1 MPSERRL
8 HPLSILFALW
18 DHLRA
23 LVLPAIALLF
33 TAGSRGWGWEFW
45 MLPLLVPYVGAAVL
59 RYVSFRYR
67 YEPGEMVIRS
77 GILFRN
83 ERHIPYARIQNLD
96 AVQNVIHRL
105 FGVVEVRIETGGGSE
120 PEARMRVL
128 PLSALEEMR
137 AHVFGARAAERM
149 EEAVPEGGAEAPAA
163 PAVRTLL
170 HLSPRELAICGLI
183 ENKGGVLLAAG
194 LGLLWE
200 LNVGDRLFGWI
211 PMPARW
217 SPEAP
222 GQLDPDRIEALGR
235 GVLRD
240 TIAGYAG
247 LTDSPL
253 VAFLAAL
260 LFVLALLLL
269 VRLLSVVWTFVHLH
283 DFRLTRTGEDLR
295 TEYGLLTRVAA
306 TVPLRRVQTLTI
318 REGVLHRLF
327 GYSSVRVD
335 SAGGDG
341 GETAANRAWIAPLIR
356 RTALPALV
364 REVLPGV
371 DVDAFDWQPVHPR
384 AFARRLRRSLVL
396 SALLL
401 ALTIGPLGWRAVP
414 LVLLAAAA
422 GAVHARRWTAWLGWT
437 GTDHVVAFRS
447 GWLWRQITIAP
458 LTKLQV
464 ISTHSTPF
472 DRRAGMATLRVDT
485 AGAKDA
491 THRIVVP
498 YLPAD
503 TAAELRT
510 MLARHAAATEF
521 AW

>member
-8 HPLSILFALW
+8 HPLSILFALG
-18 DHLRA
+18 DQLRA
-23 LVLPAIALLF
+23 FALPAIALFF
-33 TAGSRGWGWEFW
+33 TAGSKGWGWEVW
-45 MLPLLVPYVGAAVL
+45 TLPLLIPSLVAAVL

-67 YEPGEMVIRS
+67 YEPGELVIRS

-83 ERHIPYARIQNLD
+83 ERHVPYARIQNLD
-96 AVQNVIHRL
+96 AVQNVLHRL
-105 FGVVEVRIETGGGSE
+105 FGVVEVRVETGAGTE

-128 PLSALEEMR
+128 PLSALQEMR
-137 AHVFGARAAERM
+137 AHVFGNRAVEPIV
-149 EEAVPEGGAEAPAA
+149 EAAPGETQASTA

-170 HLSPRELAICGLI
+170 HLTPRELAICGLI
-183 ENKGGVLLAAG
+183 QNKGGVLLAAG

-200 LNVGDRLFGWI
+200 WNVADRMFGWLPI
-211 PMPARW
+211 PDWR
-217 SPEAP
+217 PELP
-222 GQLDPDRIEALGR
+222 ERLDPDRLEAVGR
-235 GVLRD
+235 GALHD
-240 TIAGYAG
+240 AI
-247 LTDSPL
+247 
-253 VAFLAAL
+253 VAFTGAAGSLPLAILAAA
-260 LFVLALLLL
+260 LFVLMLLAL
-269 VRLLSVVWTFVHLH
+269 VRLLSVVWTLVQLY

-327 GYSSVRVD
+327 GYTSVRVD

-341 GETAANRAWIAPLIR
+341 GETAANRAWIAPIVR
-356 RTALPALV
+356 RAALPALV
-364 REVLPGV
+364 RGVLAGV
-371 DVDAFDWQPVHPR
+371 DVDALDWQPVHPR
-384 AFARRLRRSLVL
+384 AFARRLRRSVVL
-396 SALLL
+396 SALVLP
-401 ALTIGPLGWRAVP
+401 AVVGPLGWWA
-414 LVLLAAAA
+414 LAIFAAAVA
-422 GAVHARRWTAWLGWT
+422 WSAVHARHWIAWLGWT
-437 GTDHVVAFRS
+437 GTDHIMAMRS

-464 ISTHSTPF
+464 ISTHATPF

-503 TAAELRT
+503 TAAGLQAVLT
-510 MLARHAAATEF
+510 RHAAATEF